1 MEGDEAGPGDDR
13 DLDLAY
19 EEALADEESI
29 AGEGES
35 VGMAEEEE
43 EEAEGGLGSLTMGPP
58 IGGGPAAASSSSSG
72 QGAASSSNIG
82 AAAAAAA
89 ASSSSQG
96 YTRGEVASDDE
107 GAAMTAWNQA
117 NPPGGETPGGDH
129 QSVDGT
135 SVQGGDDVRRAQ
147 HPSLTRGGSRIDESI
162 LCFEDS
168 LAVVFPHNKPSNG
181 GWMDYST
188 IFNRSQ
194 RDETTAEGAEG
205 EGTPCLRPVR
215 AMVFN
220 IPKSAFRPDAD
231 RVRDMRSSMTNQ
243 SRATNI
249 NTLFGLLWTPVAK
262 GWKCVHADSNQ
273 CLSHAAHPHSQRH
286 CAGRAPTSKTR
297 RMPATRRAPPTTARR
312 RSSRR
317 RRRPRRSTSTCSTRA
332 SKAIR

>member
-1 MEGDEAGPGDDR
+1 MEGDEAGQGDDR
-13 DLDLAY
+13 DFDLAY

-29 AGEGES
+29 VGEGES
-35 VGMAEEEE
+35 VGMVEEE
-43 EEAEGGLGSLTMGPP
+43 EEAVGGLGSLSMGPP

-72 QGAASSSNIG
+72 QGAA
-82 AAAAAAA
+82 A

-96 YTRGEVASDDE
+96 YTTGEVASDDE

-147 HPSLTRGGSRIDESI
+147 HPSLTRGGSGIDESI

-181 GWMDYST
+181 GWMDFDT

-262 GWKCVHADSNQ
+262 GWKCVQKTQTAARRP
-273 CLSHAAHPHSQRH
+273 SHATCSDVNRC
-286 CAGRAPTSKTR
+286 CAGRAPTSRTR

-317 RRRPRRSTSTCSTRA
+317 RRRPRRSISTCSTRA
-332 SKAIR
+332 WPVTR

>member
-1 MEGDEAGPGDDR
+1 MCSRVRWGASSAEMEGDEAGPGDDR
-13 DLDLAY
+13 DFDQAY
-19 EEALADEESI
+19 EDALADEESI
-29 AGEGES
+29 VGEGES
-35 VGMAEEEE
+35 VGMVEEE

-58 IGGGPAAASSSSSG
+58 IGGGPAAASSSNTSG
-72 QGAASSSNIG
+72 TP
-82 AAAAAAA
+82 AA
-89 ASSSSQG
+89 ASSSSRG
-96 YTRGEVASDDE
+96 YTIGEVASDDE
-107 GAAMTAWNQA
+107 GPAMAAWNQA
-117 NPPGGETPGGDH
+117 NPTGGETPGGDH

-147 HPSLTRGGSRIDESI
+147 HPSLTRGGSGIDESI

-181 GWMDYST
+181 GWMDYAT

-286 CAGRAPTSKTR
+286 CAGRAPTSRTR

-332 SKAIR
+332 SRAIR